1 MIRVRDWALPAVLA
15 SGILGGG
22 LWVHSGL
29 ELLSRQEALLTTHL
43 EKLSKAANPGSA
55 VSEAWLSEMQDS
67 RKAIATHVATTRQ
80 QLLLGVSALAL
91 LSLFVGFLVSRR
103 TRRGAERLLME
114 ADRLVSGSG
123 ADTQA
128 FSRELGGVGDGLIR
142 LVDHFHESLTEV
154 GQAARIV
161 AQNLEQIGAG
171 TEELAQTSKIQAST
185 AADTT
190 RAVEQMARNGEL
202 LARNASDLS
211 AQVELT
217 STALQQIVAGTSS
230 VVSNA
235 DVLSGVVN
243 QMGAAI
249 QEMSAS
255 IDFVAQNV
263 REAAND
269 AVQTSEAARE
279 GREAVDATVAGIQD
293 VFQVMSGIRV
303 AIDLLGQRS
312 KQIGTILGVME
323 DIAAQTNMLA
333 LNASIEAARA
343 GEAGRGFSI
352 VAVEV
357 RKMADRA
364 AASTAEIRDLVK
376 AIQTDTQSAMRI
388 SHEGE
393 LAISAGADVA
403 GQAGYYLETIVKRI
417 EDLATRISVI
427 DRATHEHAIV
437 ARDTLSATER
447 LDQGTRR
454 MTESAHQQ
462 DVASQRIGN
471 SAAAMRDVV
480 LQVASSSLDQQNQAR
495 EMVTVIQG
503 MNFSAQESAI
513 ATDTIAQSAVILQ
526 NQAHRLL
533 EVLRKYDLHD
543 EHTVSNSRSLAL
555 R

>member
-1 MIRVRDWALPAVLA
+1 MIRVRDWVLPAVLA
-15 SGILGGG
+15 SGIAGGG
-22 LWVHSGL
+22 LWVYSGL
-29 ELLSRQEALLTTHL
+29 ELLARQEVALSDHLTRLTD
-43 EKLSKAANPGSA
+43 SSNPGAA
-55 VSEAWLSEMQDS
+55 VSSAWLQEMKETREAIS
-67 RKAIATHVATTRQ
+67 GHVSSARK
-80 QLLLGVSALAL
+80 QLQLGLGGLAL
-91 LSLFVGFLVSRR
+91 LSLAVGILVSRR
-103 TRRGAERLLME
+103 SRAGAALLLQQ
-114 ADRLVSGSG
+114 ADRLVSGAG
-123 ADTQA
+123 ADTA
-128 FSRELGGVGDGLIR
+128 SFSRELGGVGDGFIR

-185 AADTT
+185 ASETT

-202 LARNASDLS
+202 LAKNAADLS
-211 AQVELT
+211 TQVEVT
-217 STALQQIVAGTSS
+217 SSALHEIVQGTTS

-235 DVLSGVVN
+235 DLLSGVVN

-249 QEMSAS
+249 QQMSAS
-255 IDFVAQNV
+255 IEFVAQNV
-263 REAAND
+263 REAADD
-269 AVQTSEAARE
+269 AGQTSEAAKD
-279 GREAVDATVAGIQD
+279 GREAVEATVAGIQD
-293 VFQVMSGIRV
+293 VFNVMSGIRA

-312 KQIGTILGVME
+312 KQIGIILGVME

-376 AIQTDTQSAMRI
+376 AIQKDTQSAMRI

-403 GQAGYYLETIVKRI
+403 GQAGFYLESIVKRV
-417 EDLATRISVI
+417 ENLATRISVI
-427 DRATHEHAIV
+427 DRATYEHAIV
-437 ARDTLSATER
+437 ARDTLKATER
-447 LDQGTRR
+447 LDQGTRKVA
-454 MTESAHQQ
+454 ESAHKQ
-462 DVASQRIGN
+462 DSASQRIGR
-471 SAAAMRDVV
+471 SAAAMREVV
-480 LQVASSSLDQQNQAR
+480 LQVASSSHDQQSQAS

-526 NQAHRLL
+526 NQAYRLL
-533 EVLRKYDLHD
+533 EILRKYDLQD
-543 EHTVSNSRSLAL
+543 RASDTPSRSLAL

>member
-15 SGILGGG
+15 AGILGGG
-22 LWVHSGL
+22 CWVLSGL
-29 ELLSRQEALLTTHL
+29 ELLSRQEALLTDHL
-43 EKLSKAANPGSA
+43 SSLSGGANPGA
-55 VSEAWLSEMQDS
+55 VVSTTWVTEMRDAQS
-67 RKAIATHVATTRQ
+67 AIATHVATTRRELQ
-80 QLLLGVSALAL
+80 GGLAALAL
-91 LSLFVGFLVSRR
+91 LSVAVGYLVSRR
-103 TRRGAERLLME
+103 SRREAAMLVQQ
-114 ADRLVSGSG
+114 ADRLVSGFG

-128 FSRELGGVGDGLIR
+128 FTRELGGVGDGLVR

-190 RAVEQMARNGEL
+190 RTVEHMARNGEF
-202 LARNASDLS
+202 LAKNASDLS

-217 STALQQIVAGTSS
+217 SSALQQIVDGTTS

-235 DVLSGVVN
+235 DLLSGVVN
-243 QMGAAI
+243 QMGASI
-249 QEMSAS
+249 QQMSAS
-255 IDFVAQNV
+255 IEFVAQNV
-263 REAAND
+263 REAAED
-269 AVQTSEAARE
+269 AVQTSAAAQE
-279 GREAVDATVAGIQD
+279 GREAVEATVAGIQD
-293 VFQVMSGIRV
+293 VYQVMSGIRS

-312 KQIGTILGVME
+312 KQIGNILGVME

-364 AASTAEIRDLVK
+364 AASTAEIRNLVK
-376 AIQTDTQSAMRI
+376 AIQADTQSAMRI
-388 SHEGE
+388 SQEGE
-393 LAISAGADVA
+393 LAISAGSDVA
-403 GQAGYYLETIVKRI
+403 GQAGYYLETIVMRV
-417 EDLATRISVI
+417 ENLATRISVI
-427 DRATHEHAIV
+427 DRATYEHAIV

-447 LDQGTRR
+447 LDQGTRKVA
-454 MTESAHQQ
+454 ESALQQ
-462 DVASQRIGN
+462 DVASQRIGK
-471 SAAAMRDVV
+471 SAATMRDLVR
-480 LQVASSSLDQQNQAR
+480 QVASSSLDQQNQAR
-495 EMVTVIQG
+495 DMVTVVQG

-513 ATDTIAQSAVILQ
+513 ATDTIAQSAVNLQ

-533 EVLRKYDLHD
+533 EILRKYDIQDHD
-543 EHTVSNSRSLAL
+543 LPAQKRSLAL